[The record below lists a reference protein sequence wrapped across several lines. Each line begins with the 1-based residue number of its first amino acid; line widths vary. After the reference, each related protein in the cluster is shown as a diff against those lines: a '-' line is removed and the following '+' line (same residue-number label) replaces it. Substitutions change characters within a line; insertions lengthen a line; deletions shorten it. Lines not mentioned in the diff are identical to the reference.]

1 MPLRRL
7 IFPDA
12 DPAERVYVADLFR
25 KETVGG
31 AVALAAALLALVLAN
46 TSAAPSYIALQHV
59 EVGPLDLQHWAADG
73 FLTLFFFVAGLE
85 LKREFTVGS
94 LRRLADALVP
104 VAAAACGVAV
114 PALVYAAINL
124 FAADGEPA
132 GWAIPSATDIAF
144 AVAVLAVIGS
154 SLPASVRIFLLTLAV
169 VDDLIVIAIIAVFFS
184 SDLQWLWLAAAAVL
198 FVAWALLFRARF
210 TPWWLLVPLALLA
223 WWCTHE
229 SGIHATIAG
238 VALGLL
244 TRVRRDEGETR
255 SPAERLEHRLAPL
268 SAAVAV
274 PVFAFFSAGVTAS
287 NPATLLASPVF
298 LGVTAGLVLGK
309 PVGVLLGTWAITRF
323 THAELNDDLTRRDV
337 LGIAM
342 LAGIGF
348 TVSLLVAELSFG
360 DPAQALAKTGV
371 LTGSLVSAVLGA
383 VVLTLRRRPKNPPN
397 AH

>member
-1 MPLRRL
+1 MPEPLRRL
-7 IFPDA
+7 FFPDA
-12 DPAERVYVADLFR
+12 DRDERIYVADLFR

-31 AVALAAALLALVLAN
+31 AVALGAALIALVLAN
-46 TSAAPSYIALQHV
+46 TSAASSYVALQHL
-59 EVGPLDLQHWAADG
+59 ELGPLDLQHWAADG
-73 FLTLFFFVAGLE
+73 LLTVFFFVAGLE

-104 VAAAACGVAV
+104 VVAAACGVAV

-124 FAADGEPA
+124 VAAEGDLA

-184 SDLQWLWLAAAAVL
+184 SELQWLWLAGAGVALA
-198 FVAWALLFRARF
+198 AWALLFRARF
-210 TPWWLLVPLALLA
+210 TPWWLLVPLALAA

-244 TRVRRDEGETR
+244 TRVRRDAGER
-255 SPAERLEHRLAPL
+255 WSPAERLEHRIAPF

-274 PVFAFFSAGVTAS
+274 PFFAFFSAGVTAS
-287 NPATLLASPVF
+287 SPAALIASPVF

-309 PVGVLLGTWAITRF
+309 PIGVLLGTWAITRF
-323 THAELNDDLTRRDV
+323 TRAELNEDLTRRDV
-337 LGIAM
+337 LGIAI

-360 DPAQALAKTGV
+360 DPAQSLAKTGV

-383 VVLTLRRRPKNPPN
+383 AVLSLRRRPT